1 MSWYSRLRRIGST
14 SVRAGL
20 LGGQMSDQLSKVKLQ
35 GWSRAVNPVDRSE
48 FSRTRMMAGMTRA
61 RLRFPDGDPIEV
73 VLEDVLEYG
82 PPVPGF
88 RAWLGAVFASATG
101 RWIIRFADDEILGLR
116 RDELKRIRVT
126 ADGAELTLGERT
138 IAVRQADVRSYAPEP
153 EGVRAWL
160 GRLAHG
166 SGDAW
171 IRLSDGRELRF
182 AIGNGPHVSFVEP
195 VDAPKPS

>member
-1 MSWYSRLRRIGST
+1 
-14 SVRAGL
+14 V
-20 LGGQMSDQLSKVKLQ
+20 
-35 GWSRAVNPVDRSE
+35 
-48 FSRTRMMAGMTRA
+48 TRA
-61 RLRFPDGDPIEV
+61 RLRFSAGEPIEL

-82 PPVPGF
+82 PVVQGF

-101 RWIIRFADDEILGLR
+101 RWIIRLKDDEILGFR
-116 RDELKRIRVT
+116 RDELRRIRAN

-138 IAVRQADVRSYAPEP
+138 ITVRDADVRSYAPEP

-166 SGDAW
+166 SGNAW

-182 AIGNGPHVSFVEP
+182 AIGNGPHVSFLEP